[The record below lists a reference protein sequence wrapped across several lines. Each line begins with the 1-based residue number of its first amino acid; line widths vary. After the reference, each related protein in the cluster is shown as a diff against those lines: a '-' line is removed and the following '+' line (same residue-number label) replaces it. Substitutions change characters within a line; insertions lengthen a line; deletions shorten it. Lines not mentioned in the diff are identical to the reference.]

1 MLKSELLE
9 IIANG
14 ENSGVEFK
22 RDDVRPEQIA
32 KEVVAMANL
41 KGGMLLLGVED
52 DGTVTGIQRDNL
64 EEWAM
69 DGVFTAKVH
78 PMMLP
83 FYEEIIIE
91 EGRRVAVI
99 SFSQGTSKPYVVRH
113 KGREDVYIRVGT
125 TSRLASREQ
134 QARLFESG
142 GILHTELLPVAG
154 SSYASLN
161 QERLKDY
168 LANLIND
175 PDVPTNENSWIHRL
189 MSLGYMVEVAGDKV
203 VCTIA
208 GLVLFGNS
216 PRKYL
221 RQAGIRIIV
230 IDGEERQYK
239 ALLDDVLDSPMVGL
253 WRLDDARQ
261 RELASADLGIIE
273 RFIDK
278 IEPFISDESSEIDEG
293 FRREKTWHY
302 PKEAIR
308 ELVINALVHRDWT
321 RSVDI
326 EICVYSNRMEV
337 TSPGTLQ
344 NSMTIEKMLAGQRS
358 PRNPLIVDVLRD
370 YGYVDA
376 RGMGVRTKIV
386 PLMKSINQT
395 DPKFELTDDYLK
407 TTLYKKLME

>member
-1 MLKSELLE
+1 MLRSELLE

-52 DGTVTGIQRDNL
+52 DGSITGIQRGNL
-64 EEWAM
+64 EEWIM
-69 DGVFTAKVH
+69 DGVFGAKIH

-83 FYEEIIIE
+83 FYEEVNIE

-113 KGREDVYIRVGT
+113 NSREDVYIRVGT
-125 TSRLASREQ
+125 ISRLASREQ

-168 LANLIND
+168 LENLIND
-175 PDVPTNENSWIHRL
+175 PDVPRDESSWIHRL
-189 MSLGYMVEVAGDKV
+189 ISLGYMVEGIGDRV

-216 PRKYL
+216 PRRNL
-221 RQAGIRIIV
+221 HQAGIRIIV
-230 IDGEERQYK
+230 FDGEDRQYK

-253 WRLDDARQ
+253 WRLDDSGQ

-278 IEPFISDESSEIDEG
+278 IEPFISEESSEIDEG
-293 FRREKTWHY
+293 FRRERIWHY
-302 PKEAIR
+302 PREAVR

-326 EICVYSNRMEV
+326 EICVYSNRLEV
-337 TSPGTLQ
+337 ISPGALQ
-344 NSMTIEKMLAGQRS
+344 NSKRLWLCGCTR
-358 PRNPLIVDVLRD
+358 
-370 YGYVDA
+370 YGCKNENCAINGVNQPDNA
-376 RGMGVRTKIV
+376 RI
-386 PLMKSINQT
+386 
-395 DPKFELTDDYLK
+395 
-407 TTLYKKLME
+407 

>member
-1 MLKSELLE
+1 MLKSDLLE

-22 RDDVRPEQIA
+22 RDDVRAEQIA

-41 KGGMLLLGVED
+41 KGGILLLGVED
-52 DGTVTGIQRDNL
+52 DGSVTGIQRENF
-64 EEWAM
+64 EEWIM
-69 DGVFTAKVH
+69 DGVFAAKVH

-83 FYEEIIIE
+83 FYEEVSVE
-91 EGRRVAVI
+91 KGCRVAII

-113 KGREDVYIRVGT
+113 NGREDVYIRVGT
-125 TSRLASREQ
+125 TSRLATREQ

-154 SSYASLN
+154 SSYSSLN
-161 QERLKDY
+161 AERLEDY
-168 LANLIND
+168 LSNLIRD
-175 PDVPTNENSWIHRL
+175 PDVPTDEKSWIQRL
-189 MSLGYMVEVAGDKV
+189 MGLGYMVEGAGDKV

-230 IDGEERQYK
+230 FDGKDKAYQ

-253 WRLDDARQ
+253 WRLDDSGR
-261 RELASADLGIIE
+261 RELASVDLGIIE

-278 IEPFISDESSEIDEG
+278 IEPFISEESSEIDED
-293 FRREKTWHY
+293 FRRAKTWHY
-302 PKEAIR
+302 PREAVR
-308 ELVINALVHRDWT
+308 ELMINALVHRDWT

-326 EICVYSNRMEV
+326 EISVYSNRLEV
-337 TSPGTLQ
+337 TSPGALQ

-358 PRNPLIVDVLRD
+358 PRNPLIVEVLRD

-386 PLMKSINQT
+386 PLMKSVNQT
-395 DPKFELTDDYLK
+395 EPVFELTDDYLK
-407 TTLYKKLME
+407 TILYRKLVE

>member
-14 ENSGVEFK
+14 ESSGVEFK

-32 KEVVAMANL
+32 KEVVAMANF

-52 DGTVTGIQRDNL
+52 DGSITGIQRNNF
-64 EEWAM
+64 EEWIM
-69 DGVFTAKVH
+69 DGVFAAKIH

-83 FYEEIIIE
+83 FYEEIKIE
-91 EGRRVAVI
+91 EDHRVAVI
-99 SFSQGTSKPYVVRH
+99 TFPQGTSKPYVVRH
-113 KGREDVYIRVGT
+113 NGREDVYIRIGT
-125 TSRLASREQ
+125 ISRLASREQ

-161 QERLKDY
+161 QERLEDY
-168 LANLIND
+168 LVNLIND
-175 PDVPTNENSWIHRL
+175 PDVPTDEDSWIHRL
-189 MSLGYMVEVAGDKV
+189 ISLGYMVEGAGDRA

-230 IDGEERQYK
+230 FDGEDRQYK

-253 WRLDDARQ
+253 WRLDESGQ

-278 IEPFISDESSEIDEG
+278 IEPFISEEASEIDEG

-302 PKEAIR
+302 PKDAIR

-326 EICVYSNRMEV
+326 EICAYSNRLEV
-337 TSPGTLQ
+337 TSPGALQ

-395 DPKFELTDDYLK
+395 EPEFELTDDYLK
-407 TTLYKKLME
+407 TTLYRKLME

>member
-22 RDDVRPEQIA
+22 RDDVRPEKIA

-41 KGGMLLLGVED
+41 KGGLLLLGVED
-52 DGTVTGIQRDNL
+52 DGTITGIQRDNI
-64 EEWAM
+64 EEWIM
-69 DGVFTAKVH
+69 DGVFAAKVH

-83 FYEEIIIE
+83 FYEEVNLE
-91 EGRRVAVI
+91 ENRRVAVI
-99 SFSQGTSKPYVVRH
+99 AFPQGTSKPYVLRH
-113 KGREDVYIRVGT
+113 NGREDIYIRIGT

-161 QERLKDY
+161 GERLKDY
-168 LANLIND
+168 LASLIND
-175 PDVPTNENSWIHRL
+175 PDVPIDENSWIQRL
-189 MSLGYMVEVAGDKV
+189 ISLGYMVEGVGDKV

-208 GLVLFGNS
+208 GLVLFGHS

-221 RQAGIRIIV
+221 RQGGIRIIV
-230 IDGEERQYK
+230 FDDENKQYK

-253 WRLDDARQ
+253 WRLDDAGQ
-261 RELASADLGIIE
+261 RKLAGADLGIIE
-273 RFIDK
+273 LFIDK
-278 IEPFISDESSEIDEG
+278 IEPFISEEPSEIDEG

-302 PKEAIR
+302 PREAVR

-326 EICVYSNRMEV
+326 EICVYSNRLEV
-337 TSPGTLQ
+337 TSPGVLQ

-358 PRNPLIVDVLRD
+358 PRNPLIVEVLRD

-386 PLMKSINQT
+386 PLMMSINHT
-395 DPKFELTDDYLK
+395 EPKFELTDDYLK